1 MPHFYLHNLLLKNK
15 GFMDLT
21 PDPHLSN
28 HPQPITH
35 HEHSLIWFPPEIRSQ
50 RIYPDITK
58 TRGSGVGSS
67 DSESQTWQS
76 TPHVKQ
82 DGSSHLQRREQKL
95 PSGEEGRGT
104 LGAAQGDIS
113 SPILDS

>member
-21 PDPHLSN
+21 PDPRLSN

-82 DGSSHLQRREQKL
+82 DGSSHLQR
-95 PSGEEGRGT
+95 
-104 LGAAQGDIS
+104 
-113 SPILDS
+113 